1 MKRITQFF
9 TNIFKNVAFMT
20 LLGVVIGGFIS
31 GYFAN
36 KSQLMILDSQKQ
48 EFILNYQIERSNELK
63 EQLELFID
71 NLSKIISPTEKDKTQ
86 YKTTIK
92 GMANCSIKMTLL
104 EDQDIGTS
112 SLALTNQINQIYKG
126 EKVDD
131 DEIKKV
137 LEEWMVSVKDGM
149 KKIEYRIGSSDFKM
163 ELIEQLFL
171 KTGE

>member
-1 MKRITQFF
+1 
-9 TNIFKNVAFMT
+9 
-20 LLGVVIGGFIS
+20 
-31 GYFAN
+31 
-36 KSQLMILDSQKQ
+36 
-48 EFILNYQIERSNELK
+48 
-63 EQLELFID
+63 
-71 NLSKIISPTEKDKTQ
+71 
-86 YKTTIK
+86 
-92 GMANCSIKMTLL
+92 MANCSIKMTLL